1 MMKFIKKI
9 EYVHG
14 SYRGYL
20 NGFVATSLFGTREE
34 AQEQLDY
41 LEEIL
46 NKYDESIIKQFF
58 SIGSKRVQ
66 EFFNDPKELI
76 HILDIK
82 QYPEKRTD
90 YFNSIRKDLNEMFS
104 FKKFFNYSKLL
115 L

>member
-1 MMKFIKKI
+1 MKFIKKI

-58 SIGSKRVQ
+58 SSGKERVQ
-66 EFFNDPKELI
+66 ELLKNPSDLIESLDFN
-76 HILDIK
+76 
-82 QYPEKRTD
+82 QYPEKRED
-90 YFNSIRKDLNEMFS
+90 FFNKLRNSLNEHIS
-104 FKKFFNYSKLL
+104 FKKFFNYSKLFL
-115 L
+115 

>member
-1 MMKFIKKI
+1 MKFIKKI

-34 AQEQLDY
+34 TQDQLDY

-58 SIGSKRVQ
+58 SSGKERVQ
-66 EFFNDPKELI
+66 ELLKNPSDLIESLDFN
-76 HILDIK
+76 
-82 QYPEKRTD
+82 QYPEKRED
-90 YFNSIRKDLNEMFS
+90 FFNSLRNKLNENIS
-104 FKKFFNYSKLL
+104 FKKFFSYSKLFL
-115 L
+115 